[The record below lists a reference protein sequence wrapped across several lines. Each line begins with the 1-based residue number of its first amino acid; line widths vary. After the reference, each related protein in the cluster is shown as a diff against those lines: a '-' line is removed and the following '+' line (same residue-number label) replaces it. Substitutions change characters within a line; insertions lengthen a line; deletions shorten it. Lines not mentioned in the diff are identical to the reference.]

1 MEGSQGPQR
10 GPQGWDEVASCV
22 VFVGKEFRRRFH
34 AAFYPADAVTTARN
48 KLSKLVQTKSC
59 KAYTDKFSELCL
71 QIPDLADSE
80 KRYRYLDG
88 LQSNIQYA
96 LRLEFRSA
104 MDTVQFDELAK
115 AALAV
120 DNIAFTTR
128 ARQNATQNRP
138 RPAPPV
144 PSSGPTPMDIDTTT
158 VTKKDNKTSNG
169 TRKPLTAA
177 DK

>member
-1 MEGSQGPQR
+1 
-10 GPQGWDEVASCV
+10 
-22 VFVGKEFRRRFH
+22 
-34 AAFYPADAVTTARN
+34 
-48 KLSKLVQTKSC
+48 
-59 KAYTDKFSELCL
+59 
-71 QIPDLADSE
+71 IPDLADSE

-88 LQSNIQYA
+88 LQSN

-144 PSSGPTPMDIDTTT
+144 PSSGPTPMDIDATT

-177 DK
+177 DKKYLIANKGCFYCRKINVDHRVPTCPDKIAADKAKQVKVNSVSAAASSTASSTPKSGNGSTQN